1 MLIIYSDNIP
11 CVDDLTKNK
20 CDRSIQGQVVTSIS
34 KPPDSIH
41 PKKSRPGL
49 LDIDALELARQLT
62 ISASLLYLSVKPTE
76 CLQRS
81 LEAHVDFNDSISTLT
96 RNYNRVSVNHV
107 GLSQPFIRLL
117 QVVNFVEN
125 SIMHEKDARKADV
138 IKYFI
143 SVAHVSFIV
152 CWTTCSGI
160 IVICRTAGVFTIFP
174 AWSLLFQG

>member
-62 ISASLLYLSVKPTE
+62 MSASLLYLSVKPTE

-107 GLSQPFIRLL
+107 G
-117 QVVNFVEN
+117 
-125 SIMHEKDARKADV
+125 
-138 IKYFI
+138 
-143 SVAHVSFIV
+143 
-152 CWTTCSGI
+152 
-160 IVICRTAGVFTIFP
+160 
-174 AWSLLFQG
+174 